1 VDSRGEWEGWDVQAW
16 VNGQIVSDPDAP
28 SIAVTDRG
36 FTVGAGVFETL
47 KVLDGVPFA
56 LTRHLARLA
65 HGSAVLGID
74 SPDNALVRRGVAEV
88 LTHSP
93 AQRARL
99 RITWTGT
106 TLAITATD
114 FASYS
119 PTTAI
124 VTSPW
129 PRNERSPLAGI
140 KSTAFAENT
149 LSTDYAAA
157 NDAGEA
163 VLANLNGDLCEG
175 AGSNVFYVLDG
186 ELRTPTLKSGCL
198 PGVTRALVLEWFG
211 AREVDAPLGVL
222 NEADE
227 IFLVSSTRNVQGVH
241 AVDGR
246 ARTAP
251 GPVTESVARVW
262 AEREAQSLDP

>member
-1 VDSRGEWEGWDVQAW
+1 VQAW
-16 VNGQIVSDPDAP
+16 VNGHIVTDPDAP
-28 SIAVTDRG
+28 AVAVTDRG

-47 KVLDGVPFA
+47 KVLDGTPFA

-65 HGSAVLGID
+65 HGAEVLGID
-74 SPDNALVRRGVAEV
+74 SPDDAHVRRGVAEV
-88 LTHSP
+88 LAAEPHKLG
-93 AQRARL
+93 RL

-106 TLAITATD
+106 TLAITSAA

-149 LSTDYAAA
+149 LSTAHAAK
-157 NDAGEA
+157 NNAGEA
-163 VLANLNGDLCEG
+163 VLANLKGELCEG
-175 AGSNVFYVLDG
+175 AGSNIFYVIDG
-186 ELRTPTLKSGCL
+186 ELRTPTLRSGCL

-222 NEADE
+222 TEADE
-227 IFLVSSTRNVQGVH
+227 VFLASSTRDVQGVH

-246 ARTAP
+246 TLQAP
-251 GPVTESVARVW
+251 GPVTAAVARVW
-262 AEREAQSLDP
+262 TEREAQNLDP

>member
-1 VDSRGEWEGWDVQAW
+1 VQAW
-16 VNGQIVSDPDAP
+16 VNGHIVTDPDAP
-28 SIAVTDRG
+28 AVAVTDRG
-36 FTVGAGVFETL
+36 FTLGAGVFETL
-47 KVLDGVPFA
+47 KVLDGNPFA

-65 HGSAVLGID
+65 HGAEVLGID
-74 SPDNALVRRGVAEV
+74 SPDPALVRRGVAEV
-88 LTHSP
+88 LAAEPH
-93 AQRARL
+93 QQGRL

-106 TLAITATD
+106 TLAITSTA

-140 KSTAFAENT
+140 KATAFAENT
-149 LSTDYAAA
+149 LSTAYAAEHG
-157 NDAGEA
+157 AGEA
-163 VLANLNGDLCEG
+163 VLANLKGDLCEG
-175 AGSNVFYVLDG
+175 AGSNIFYVLDG
-186 ELRTPTLKSGCL
+186 ELRTPTLASGCL

-222 NEADE
+222 NEAEE
-227 IFLVSSTRNVQGVH
+227 IFLVSSTRNVQGVD

-246 ARTAP
+246 PRPAP
-251 GPVTESVARVW
+251 GPVTASVARLW

>member
-1 VDSRGEWEGWDVQAW
+1 VQAW
-16 VNGQIVSDPDAP
+16 VNGHIVTDPDAP
-28 SIAVTDRG
+28 SVAVTDRG
-36 FTVGAGVFETL
+36 FTLGAGVFETL
-47 KVLDGVPFA
+47 KVLDGTPFA

-65 HGSAVLGID
+65 HGAAVLGID
-74 SPDNALVRRGVAEV
+74 APDDDLVRRGVAEV
-88 LTHSP
+88 LAAEPH
-93 AQRARL
+93 ALARL

-106 TLAITATD
+106 TLAITSAP

-129 PRNERSPLAGI
+129 PRNERSPLVGI

-149 LSTDYAAA
+149 LSTSYAAR

-186 ELRTPTLKSGCL
+186 ELRTPTLRSGCL
-198 PGVTRALVLEWFG
+198 PGVTRDLILEWFG
-211 AREVDAPLGVL
+211 AHEVDAPFDVL
-222 NEADE
+222 QEADE
-227 IFLVSSTRNVQGVH
+227 VFLASSTRDVQGVH
-241 AVDGR
+241 AIDGR
-246 ARTAP
+246 ALQAP
-251 GPVTESVARVW
+251 GPVTASVARVW
-262 AEREAQSLDP
+262 MEREAQNLDP

>member
-1 VDSRGEWEGWDVQAW
+1 VQAW
-16 VNGQIVSDPDAP
+16 VNGHIVTDPDAP
-28 SIAVTDRG
+28 AVAVTDRG
-36 FTVGAGVFETL
+36 FTLGAGVFETL
-47 KVLDGVPFA
+47 KVLDGNPFA

-65 HGSAVLGID
+65 HGAEVLGIG
-74 SPDNALVRRGVAEV
+74 SPDPALVRRGVAEV
-88 LTHSP
+88 LAAEPH
-93 AQRARL
+93 QQGRL

-106 TLAITATD
+106 TLAITSTA

-140 KSTAFAENT
+140 KATAFAENT
-149 LSTDYAAA
+149 LSTAYAAQH
-157 NDAGEA
+157 DAGEA
-163 VLANLNGDLCEG
+163 VLANLKGDLCEG
-175 AGSNVFYVLDG
+175 AGSNIFYVLDG
-186 ELRTPTLKSGCL
+186 ELRTPTLASGCL

-222 NEADE
+222 NEAEE
-227 IFLVSSTRNVQGVH
+227 IFLVSSTRNVQGVD

-246 ARTAP
+246 PRPAP
-251 GPVTESVARVW
+251 GPVTASVARLW